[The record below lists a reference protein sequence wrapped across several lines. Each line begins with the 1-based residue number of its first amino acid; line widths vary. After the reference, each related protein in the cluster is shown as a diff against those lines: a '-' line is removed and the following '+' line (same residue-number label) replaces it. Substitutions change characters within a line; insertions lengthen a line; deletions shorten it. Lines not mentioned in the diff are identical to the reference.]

1 MDDVVRA
8 GEDSAQSPA
17 GWIATAGNADADPK
31 DAQGQGDDPGQTECS
46 TATASA
52 LGGTSASD
60 GGAVSREDRIVFRG
74 CDVEVRNLEKSF
86 GDRVLWSGLNF
97 DLHPG
102 DMVGL
107 VGPSGCGKSTLLNCL
122 GLLETPTSGT
132 IVVDGKESTAYGGH
146 SRRLFRR
153 NRLGYLF
160 QDYALIDNAT
170 VRKNIDVALV
180 SVPRRDRR
188 KAVAGAL
195 RIVGLEGRE
204 NDVVSIMSGGER
216 QRVALARILVKRP
229 GLVLADEP
237 TGALD
242 KGNEEKVVR
251 CLQAMAHDGATI
263 VIATHSPSVAA
274 ACVRLIDLGRA
285 DVASGEGDG

>member
-31 DAQGQGDDPGQTECS
+31 DTQGRGDDPGQTECS

-102 DMVGL
+102 DMAGL
-107 VGPSGCGKSTLLNCL
+107 VGPSGCGKSTLLNRL
-122 GLLETPTSGT
+122 GLLEAPRRAPSSWMA
-132 IVVDGKESTAYGGH
+132 K
-146 SRRLFRR
+146 SRRPTEGIPAGCFGGTGWDISSRITHR
-153 NRLGYLF
+153 ST
-160 QDYALIDNAT
+160 I
-170 VRKNIDVALV
+170 
-180 SVPRRDRR
+180 PRRGRTSTSPSCPSLVATAGRR
-188 KAVAGAL
+188 LRAHCGSWGSRGA
-195 RIVGLEGRE
+195 RTMSS
-204 NDVVSIMSGGER
+204 VSC
-216 QRVALARILVKRP
+216 LAAR
-229 GLVLADEP
+229 
-237 TGALD
+237 D
-242 KGNEEKVVR
+242 KG
-251 CLQAMAHDGATI
+251 
-263 VIATHSPSVAA
+263 SPWQGFS
-274 ACVRLIDLGRA
+274 
-285 DVASGEGDG
+285 